1 MVFLFKLEWSFII
14 SIRFLI
20 VIGVC
25 IVICVITNYN
35 WVKMTSSVFMFA
47 ALANPEILSKKS
59 YWYF

>member
-1 MVFLFKLEWSFII
+1 MVFWFKLEWSFII

-25 IVICVITNYN
+25 IVICVIVNYN

-47 ALANPEILSKKS
+47 ALVNPEILSKKS